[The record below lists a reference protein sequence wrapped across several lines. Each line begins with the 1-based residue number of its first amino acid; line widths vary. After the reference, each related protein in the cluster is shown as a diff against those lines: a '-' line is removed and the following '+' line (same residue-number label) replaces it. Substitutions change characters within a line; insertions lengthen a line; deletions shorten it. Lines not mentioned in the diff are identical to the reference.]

1 MKAFRII
8 YRSLRDS
15 LKSICRNFS
24 LSMASILCAT
34 ITLLIVGVSLIVAQN
49 VENATLKLEEELN
62 IVVYLDKDSTSEDL
76 EFLKTKIEKMDNV
89 KEVTT
94 KSKEEWA
101 KEMSNYSASFETIFG
116 YLDTNPLLSTLV
128 VTV

>member
-49 VENATLKLEEELN
+49 VENATLKLEEELKKIYSVEN
-62 IVVYLDKDSTSEDL
+62 IL
-76 EFLKTKIEKMDNV
+76 
-89 KEVTT
+89 
-94 KSKEEWA
+94 
-101 KEMSNYSASFETIFG
+101 
-116 YLDTNPLLSTLV
+116 
-128 VTV
+128 